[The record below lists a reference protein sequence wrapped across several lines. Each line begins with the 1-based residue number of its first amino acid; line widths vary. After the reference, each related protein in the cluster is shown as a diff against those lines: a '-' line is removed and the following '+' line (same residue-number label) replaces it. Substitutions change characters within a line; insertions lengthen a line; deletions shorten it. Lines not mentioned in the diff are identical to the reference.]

1 MKRILT
7 ATVMA
12 LGIHGILLGLKYN
25 HLKSLSFH
33 RLEPRVMTMTLVMR
47 QPQMLISES
56 AVTAPQPPIQKHVPV
71 KIIKQKPAQNHNHTH
86 TEIVKPLVQPEQQN
100 LSKVIPEPT
109 GNSSNAPDKPVQT
122 EILTVP
128 EKAARDATHVP
139 ANEITREARPLYLI
153 NPPPPYPQIARKRG
167 FQGVV
172 VLEVLVDQNGNPAD
186 LRVLSSSGH
195 PVLDRTA
202 MAAVKN
208 WTFDPGTRGEQ
219 KVRMWVRV
227 PIRFQLK

>member
-25 HLKSLSFH
+25 PLKSLSFH

-71 KIIKQKPAQNHNHTH
+71 KIIKKKPAQNHHPKPK
-86 TEIVKPLVQPEQQN
+86 EIVKPLVQPEQKN

-122 EILTVP
+122 EISTVP